1 MECTGG
7 SFAVWGMLF
16 SCFDCTFTHIRKKE
30 DPWNAIMSGAAT
42 GGLLAARAG
51 LKAAG
56 KNAAV
61 GGVILAAIEGLQ
73 IVLARVLGPW
83 MEKRYV
89 VIQFPS
95 LFLLLT
101 NTIKKS

>member
-1 MECTGG
+1 
-7 SFAVWGMLF
+7 
-16 SCFDCTFTHIRKKE
+16 
-30 DPWNAIMSGAAT
+30 MSGAAT